1 MSTSILT
8 LQRQAISALILTMT
22 KVTGYNYDWETV
34 NERNLALYTFPRA
47 EVYPVRELNKDTL
60 AGIGSN
66 DYTNEGTWEIHI
78 RWKLDTSSTNP
89 IFDIMDSEDMMVD
102 DLKMLFGKVENRSVS
117 NTCDNFMYQG
127 FDREIV
133 AIDQFTPRKII
144 TRWLSV
150 YSQDRPTPTQ
160 FAGS

>member
-8 LQRQAISALILTMT
+8 LQRNAIAALILTMT
-22 KVTGYNYDWETV
+22 KVGGYNFDWEVV
-34 NERNLALYTFPRA
+34 NQRNLALLGFPRA
-47 EVYPVRELNKDTL
+47 EIYPVRELNKDTL

-66 DYTNEGTWEIHI
+66 DYTNEITWEIHI
-78 RWKLDTSSTNP
+78 IWKLDTSSTNP
-89 IFDIMDSEDMMVD
+89 LFDIMDSEDMMVD
-102 DLKMLFGKVENRSVS
+102 DLKALFGKVDNRSVN

-127 FDREIV
+127 FDRAIV
-133 AIDQFTPRKII
+133 SVDQFTPRKII
-144 TRWLSV
+144 TRWMSV